1 MVLAFGMC
9 GGRSFW
15 EPAWRACLERLY
27 GPKLH
32 PGSSETPVQSRSGPK
47 TSEQGNK
54 QGLSQ
59 SKVLSTPAAKV
70 SSKSCPSPVVNPMIP
85 LSSPL
90 WNIPTL
96 SCDALA
102 C

>member
-1 MVLAFGMC
+1 MAQNCIQAGLRPLYNHVQVLHDFLRFFKVLLLLKRVPIC
-9 GGRSFW
+9 SN
-15 EPAWRACLERLY
+15 
-27 GPKLH
+27 
-32 PGSSETPVQSRSGPK
+32 VGPK
-47 TSEQGNK
+47 TSEQGNI

-59 SKVLSTPAAKV
+59 NKVLSTPAARV
-70 SSKSCPSPVVNPMIP
+70 SSKSGPSPVVNPMIP

-90 WNIPTL
+90 WNMPTL